1 MNRFSFGKTPG
12 ASTIKKLKTRNAQQ
26 HFSRCRK
33 AGRLLETLPQ
43 TLFRSH
49 RFARL
54 EDIKCTMAGRNVFMR
69 FRCFAG
75 DAMGMNMVSKGVQHV
90 LDFLHRDFPDMEV
103 ISISGNYCAD
113 KKATA
118 INWIEGRGKSVVC
131 EAVLP
136 GSVVKTL
143 LPPSRQMRF
152 CVWLT
157 LFSPPYLRTTECV

>member
-1 MNRFSFGKTPG
+1 
-12 ASTIKKLKTRNAQQ
+12 
-26 HFSRCRK
+26 
-33 AGRLLETLPQ
+33 
-43 TLFRSH
+43 
-49 RFARL
+49 
-54 EDIKCTMAGRNVFMR
+54 MAGRNVFMR

-90 LDFLHRDFPDMEV
+90 LEFLRRDFPDMEV

-136 GSVVKTL
+136 GAVVSVFD
-143 LPPSRQMRF
+143 SHG
-152 CVWLT
+152 
-157 LFSPPYLRTTECV
+157 